1 MMASLWLRNLVACSM
16 QATLLILAGAML
28 ARAFRIESPRAALGY
43 WRTLL
48 GVCLLLPFCQP
59 WTTLPAPFVQRS
71 TVTTA
76 AGDDLV
82 TAAAGLH
89 TVPMSWRPS
98 VDTVVLVLVIGGI
111 ATRGLWLAL
120 GVWTLRRIR
129 RDASPLDP
137 LPESFERAQDRVGAR
152 AAMFVSSRIA
162 GPFTFGV
169 RRPIIV
175 FPPAVGAMEEPVQHA
190 IACHELLHVRRRDW
204 VFEVAEECLRTALW
218 FHPGIW
224 WLISRLQ
231 LSREQVVD
239 QAAIRITESRN
250 GYVEA
255 LLAVAVA
262 KSPGILTPA
271 SAFLRR
277 SVLKR
282 RVALIL
288 QESTMT
294 TRRLILSL
302 GASAGALALAAMM
315 AVRSFPLEA
324 QGQPAVAGNQ
334 PVQIV
339 KGGEHLLHGE
349 VPEYPHRAVE
359 GRVEGDVVLDL
370 AVDERGEVSDA
381 RVLSG
386 PDELRKSALE
396 AVLGWHYSPS
406 AVRSMSTQATLRF
419 HVPPPDAE
427 LTKAEFVGRVLVTT
441 KDMEQGVAFKSNNRE
456 EELGEPA
463 NQQQAEHLIDE
474 LRNAIADP
482 QISVS
487 QREEFKAKLQLTMDL
502 MAKRQALRDSEAGRG
517 RLERSTGPLRLARVK
532 TERVSEEAVNEVMAR
547 AGLKI
552 GDTVTEEALK
562 RLRSAATDV
571 DEHLSAEFDTDD
583 KGNLT
588 VMIISR

>member
-16 QATLLILAGAML
+16 QATLVILAGAIL

-48 GVCLLLPFCQP
+48 VACLLLPLCQP
-59 WTTLPAPFVQRS
+59 WTTLPTPIVQQ
-71 TVTTA
+71 TTFTTA
-76 AGDDLV
+76 ASDGLV
-82 TAAAGLH
+82 TAAAGLQ
-89 TVPMSWRPS
+89 TVSMSWRPS
-98 VDTVVLVLVIGGI
+98 VDTVVLALVIGGI
-111 ATRGLWLAL
+111 AVRALWLAL

-137 LPESFERAQDRVGAR
+137 LPDTFERAQDRVGAR
-152 AAMFVSSRIA
+152 AAMFVSSRVA

-175 FPPAVGAMEEPVQHA
+175 FPPVVGAMEEPVQHA
-190 IACHELLHVRRRDW
+190 IACHELLHVRRHDW
-204 VFEVAEECLRTALW
+204 VFEVAEECLRTVLW

-302 GASAGALALAAMM
+302 GASAAALALAAMI

-324 QGQPAVAGNQ
+324 QGQAAVAGNQ

-370 AVDERGEVSDA
+370 AVDDRGEVSDA

-427 LTKAEFVGRVLVTT
+427 LKKAEFGGRVFVTGQ
-441 KDMEQGVAFKSNNRE
+441 ELEGIALKSDKVE
-456 EELGEPA
+456 IVLGEPA
-463 NQQQAEHLIDE
+463 NEQQAEHLIDE

-482 QISVS
+482 QISVA
-487 QREEFKAKLQLTMDL
+487 QREEFKAKLQVTMDL
-502 MAKRQALRDSEAGRG
+502 MAKRKALRDSEAARG
-517 RLERSTGPLRLARVK
+517 SLERSAGPMRLARVK
-532 TERVSEEAVNEVMAR
+532 TERVSDEAVNEVMAR
-547 AGLKI
+547 ARLKI
-552 GDTVTEEALK
+552 GDTVTEDALK
-562 RLRSAATDV
+562 RLRAAAADV
-571 DEHLSAEFDTDD
+571 DEHLNAEFQTDD